1 MILKGRVYTISLDDL
16 AKAYKIPNK
25 GGRISRKA
33 DLKQVDGFVNI
44 KKKRVEVENSKEESN
59 TKKKKVQSSTL
70 LESASSQKNKISSC
84 T

>member
-1 MILKGRVYTISLDDL
+1 MLFSLDDL

-44 KKKRVEVENSKEESN
+44 FF
-59 TKKKKVQSSTL
+59 
-70 LESASSQKNKISSC
+70 
-84 T
+84 